1 VNPGD
6 PLWLPEDTR
15 DLLDYFQEQALVC
28 PGCGLPRDE
37 TMDPE
42 AEMHYRSRAMRCH
55 ACAARDRE
63 ARRFTS
69 SPHEEGGLYFAVERT

>member
-1 VNPGD
+1 
-6 PLWLPEDTR
+6 LWLTEDTQAV
-15 DLLDYFQEQALVC
+15 LDYLREKALTC

-42 AEMHYRSRAMRCH
+42 ADMHYRSRALRCF
-55 ACAARDRE
+55 ACLARERE

-69 SPHEEGGLYFAVERT
+69 SPHDEGGLYFTVDRVNGG